1 LRYLRAVIFSVA
13 GLGFVDCGGG
23 STPPTANAPIAPQT
37 MATSS
42 TSVPAGGG
50 TATVTLGKQTATVTV
65 PAGAFASGATLKLT
79 LTASTSLP
87 VTFASKGRK
96 AAQSIPTGSAPLAA
110 LAIDAGGATLLAPLQ
125 VGFSGA
131 ALATGT
137 SAMVTGYNNASFNDV
152 ATTTYD
158 GANFNTAVNT
168 HYPGLTLASQT
179 LYVLYSLPTANIAT
193 PASVV
198 TVTGPASVSTAS
210 TGTYTAA
217 EATANG
223 FPFFSRTYAF
233 SVDNANLGTIV
244 TQTGGLT
251 GVLTGGAVGA
261 TGNVVATDAVVSA
274 FSGKLAV
281 AATSS
286 RPGAAGLTESY
297 SGTLTEVDANNVINP
312 SPSPSST
319 PISTITT
326 AKATLKVSA
335 ATATDGSGHVIFTA
349 NESDASNLTTLTSQT
364 VSTVAYQAQNSGNT
378 NVRTLTSVATESSGV
393 IYEHDYGSA
402 NGLLTVLPEVAG
414 AFSNDAAEEYKET
427 DPGIGTLSSPPPGSS
442 AQGVTTDRRVASSGT
457 YLADINETSYAFGN
471 TATDVATEN
480 ADFSGSLQLNSVDP
494 TGNFNYTYSAPA
506 SGQINVSLIDPNFS
520 INQLNSAYDWIPSQ
534 TTPSVETDS
543 IAAVSQLDSSCTNTG
558 AFATGSMM
566 LVTQTLKIVDVVQG
580 TFETRTTK
588 SYDVNGLGTLCTV
601 VADTIQTYYDY
612 SNQEGGSLFTYSSAP
627 GSILTTTINETL
639 SLQSS
644 NAAQVAGV
652 TRTTQAVGTT
662 FALLPRAVVAN
673 RVQYLVRQ
681 RQAER
686 MLIFRNHAAQ
696 LVRGG
701 SSK

>member
-1 LRYLRAVIFSVA
+1 V
-13 GLGFVDCGGG
+13 
-23 STPPTANAPIAPQT
+23 TQ
-37 MATSS
+37 
-42 TSVPAGGG
+42 SVPAGGG
-50 TATVTLGKQTATVTV
+50 TVSITLGKETATVTV
-65 PAGAFASGATLKLT
+65 PSGAFSAGASLKLT
-79 LTASTSLP
+79 LTATGSLP
-87 VTFASKGRK
+87 VTFASKGRR
-96 AAQSIPTGSAPLAA
+96 AAQSVPTNATPLAA
-110 LAIDAGGATLLAPLQ
+110 LTIDAGGAALLAPLQ
-125 VGFSGA
+125 VGFTGA
-131 ALATGT
+131 APASGT
-137 SAMVTGYNNASFNDV
+137 SALVTGYNNASFNDV
-152 ATTTYD
+152 ASTTYD
-158 GANFNTAVNT
+158 GTSYNTAVNV
-168 HYPGLTLASQT
+168 HYPGLTLAAQT
-179 LYVLYSLPTANIAT
+179 LYVLYSVPTANVAT
-193 PASVV
+193 PTSAI

-210 TGTYTAA
+210 QATYAA
-217 EATANG
+217 TETTTNG
-223 FPFFSRTYAF
+223 FPFFLRTYAF
-233 SVDNANLGTIV
+233 SVDNATLGTIV
-244 TQTGGLT
+244 TQTGGLS
-251 GVLTGGAVGA
+251 GVLTGGAIGVA
-261 TGNVVATDAVVSA
+261 GNVIATDAVVST

-281 AATSS
+281 ASTSS
-286 RPGAAGLTESY
+286 RPGAAGLAETY

-326 AKATLKVSA
+326 SKATLNVA
-335 ATATDGSGHVIFTA
+335 AASATDGSGHVVFTA

-364 VSTVAYQAQNSGNT
+364 VSTVAYQTQNSGST
-378 NVRTLTSVATESSGV
+378 NVRTITSVATESSGV
-393 IYEHDYGSA
+393 VYEHDYGSA

-427 DPGIGTLSSPPPGSS
+427 DPGIGILSTPPPGSS
-442 AQGVTTDRRVASSGT
+442 AQGVTTDRKVASSGT
-457 YLADINETSYAFGN
+457 YVADINETSYDFGN

-494 TGNFNYTYSAPA
+494 TGAFNYTYSAPV
-506 SGQINVSLIDPNFS
+506 SGQINVSVIDPNFG

-534 TTPSVETDS
+534 TTPSVESDS

-558 AFATGSMM
+558 AFAAGSVM

-588 SYDVNGLGTLCTV
+588 SYDVNGLGTICTV

-639 SLQSS
+639 SMQSS

-652 TRTTQAVGTT
+652 TRTTQAVGPT

-673 RVQYLVRQ
+673 RVQYLARK

-686 MLIFRNHAAQ
+686 MQIFRNHAAQ